1 MPIMRT
7 RFHPSYLTGGCWA
20 PNRIGLFF
28 VTRRDGG
35 LDLWDYYYR
44 QNEVALSHKVSDVG
58 LTTIKLNT
66 IAGNALISN
75 PEATKTQGRY
85 AAVGD
90 MNGTITLLE
99 LCPSLYRKDTTNNEK
114 TVVDEIFRRE
124 AMKEKNLKTMRV
136 RKNNPRRAQ
145 NIVPVNQNN
154 EYLPHS

>member
-1 MPIMRT
+1 MRT
-7 RFHPSYLTGGCWA
+7 RYHPSYLTDGCWA

-28 VTRRDGG
+28 VTRRDGW

-44 QNEVALSHKVSDVG
+44 QNEVAMSHKVSDVG

-75 PEATKTQGRY
+75 PELTKTQGRY

-99 LCPSLYRKDTTNNEK
+99 LCPSLYKKDNTHSAHEK
-114 TVVDEIFRRE
+114 LVVEEIFKRE
-124 AMKEKNLKTMRV
+124 ATKEKNLRQTRSRKATF
-136 RKNNPRRAQ
+136 KNN
-145 NIVPVNQNN
+145 
-154 EYLPHS
+154 